1 MLLTIIVQ
9 SKELFLIK
17 TLYINLFQG
26 RLGALQ
32 QKLGS
37 ASEGTNSLD
46 SERMSKIDE
55 MTSVAER
62 SRPMYDALPDVIQR
76 LESLQGLHSE
86 VILVQGIVE

>member
-1 MLLTIIVQ
+1 M
-9 SKELFLIK
+9 
-17 TLYINLFQG
+17 
-26 RLGALQ
+26 Q

-37 ASEGTNSLD
+37 ASEGNNSLD